1 MENNCFILKLKDS
14 LQGNYDKLNFLK
26 IKVQNEQA
34 LILSPD
40 TTNDVTIKAEGC
52 TFTQKRFN
60 INDATEHTFRH
71 INAYENLDF
80 TIKGD
85 GYLYVG
91 NKYNIGRYQMYNADL
106 NKIYSY
112 NKAIKI
118 IKIPFTTKFNVSVK
132 GDINHLL
139 SQCSP
144 NLETLAF
151 SSGVDTSYDVTGNI
165 MEINKF
171 TKLKSLSLNNKVFR
185 GNISIFSSLINLT
198 LLSLFDS
205 NCTGSIEE
213 LVQAWY
219 NNGKT
224 TGTVLFYF
232 NNTNITVPSII
243 TNKDQFYCTF
253 TEGGYLF
260 SQTNP
265 NT

>member
-1 MENNCFILKLKDS
+1 MENNCFVLKLKDS
-14 LQGNYDKLNFLK
+14 VQGDYNKLNFLK

-34 LILSPD
+34 LIFSPD
-40 TTNDVTIKAEGC
+40 TANDVTIKAEGC
-52 TFTQKRFN
+52 TFTQKYFN
-60 INDATEHTFRH
+60 INDATEHTFSH
-71 INAYENLDF
+71 VGAYAPLNL

-91 NKYNIGRYQMYNADL
+91 NKYNIAIYQMYNADL

-118 IKIPFTTKFNVSVK
+118 INIPYTTKFNVSVK

-144 NLETLAF
+144 NLETLVF

-171 TKLKSLSLNNKVFR
+171 TKLKALSLNNKVFS

-198 LLSLFDS
+198 ILRLFDS
-205 NCTGSIEE
+205 NFTGNIEE
-213 LVQAWY
+213 LAQAWY

-224 TGTVLFYF
+224 SGTVNFQF
-232 NNTNITVPSII
+232 HNTDIIVPSTI
-243 TNKDQFYCTF
+243 NKDNFYCTF
-253 TEGGYLF
+253 TEGGYTF
-260 SQTNP
+260 SQTNSNP
-265 NT
+265 